1 MYNGKRQGPVRAAH
15 LKIPEEQK
23 QSVGGKKMSAQ
34 LPTSVHLKQ

>member
-23 QSVGGKKMSAQ
+23 NQQTVGNKKMS
-34 LPTSVHLKQ
+34 